1 MFHLSPDAFHT
12 HAFMAFK
19 RHEQDNAWFK
29 WASKLSFNTGGKAKC
44 LAALGTYLFGS
55 SEALN
60 PDKADK
66 LIGDLGK

>member
-1 MFHLSPDAFHT
+1 
-12 HAFMAFK
+12 MA
-19 RHEQDNAWFK
+19 RT
-29 WASKLSFNTGGKAKC
+29 FNTGGKAKC

-66 LIGDLGK
+66 LIGDLRK